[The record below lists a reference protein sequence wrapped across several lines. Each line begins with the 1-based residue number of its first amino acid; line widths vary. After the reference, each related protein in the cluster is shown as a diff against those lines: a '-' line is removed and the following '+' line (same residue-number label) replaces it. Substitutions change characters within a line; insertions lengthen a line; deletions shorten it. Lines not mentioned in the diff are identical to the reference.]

1 MLFDHRFLMSEE
13 EEVSEKF
20 IITYV
25 VMNFSKYVR
34 RIFGLM
40 TKASGSYC
48 DKILMLYKLPFHQ
61 LLSTLLKYSII
72 CPSHSIAT
80 FIF

>member
-1 MLFDHRFLMSEE
+1 MSEE
-13 EEVSEKF
+13 EEVSEKVYNYLRRNEF
-20 IITYV
+20 FEVRKEEYS
-25 VMNFSKYVR
+25 VM
-34 RIFGLM
+34 
-40 TKASGSYC
+40 KASGSYC
-48 DKILMLYKLPFHQ
+48 DKILMLFVSYPFHQ